1 MAQNNSYQISQYDW
15 ILDSATTSHI
25 CAIQDAFI
33 GYTPLKDS
41 TIKGLGD
48 PVTAHGHG
56 TVIVDFT
63 VNGKIIHHQLCN
75 VLHVP
80 DAPNCLLSIPC
91 IDEAQGLVEMQGGE
105 CKIKDKN
112 WIVIGKGNLS
122 GRLYIM
128 EARTQF

>member
-25 CAIQDAFI
+25 CTIQDAF
-33 GYTPLKDS
+33 TSLKDS

-48 PVTAHGHG
+48 PVTAHGCG
-56 TVIVDFT
+56 TIIVDFT
-63 VNGKIIHHQLCN
+63 IKGKMIHHQLCD

-91 IDEAQGLVEMQGGE
+91 IDEAQGHVEMQGGE

-112 WIVIGKGNLS
+112 GIFIGKGNLS
-122 GRLYIM
+122 WRLYIM